1 MSGPLPT
8 RDTPVGSNGIDRQPG
23 DPGAA
28 ARSHLYL
35 TLAGIFDYPDAAF
48 RDAVAS
54 GELVSTLTPL
64 LTELCPELAARA
76 EWFRFTG
83 TAEELATEYS
93 FLFDV
98 GNSGKPPCPL
108 YGGTYPGVDRMKAME
123 EALRFYNLF
132 GLHLDAANH
141 DMPDHLV
148 TELEFLHFL
157 AHRQADPATDADEAA
172 ACRRAERDF
181 IERHPGRWVPL
192 MRDRLD
198 NESSD
203 FYREAVHL
211 LDEWLRHYLASPPV

>member
-1 MSGPLPT
+1 MPTTDATAVSNSLDRLP
-8 RDTPVGSNGIDRQPG
+8 RDPDAG
-23 DPGAA
+23 
-28 ARSHLYL
+28 ARSRLYL
-35 TLAGIFDYPDAAF
+35 TLAGVFDYPDAGF
-48 RDAVAS
+48 RDSVAS
-54 GELVSTLTPL
+54 GELVTVLMPL
-64 LTELCPELAARA
+64 LTELCPDLADRA
-76 EWFRFTG
+76 ELFRFTG

-157 AHRQADPATDADEAA
+157 AHRQADPATDPEEAA
-172 ACRRAERDF
+172 ACHRAERDF
-181 IERHPGRWVPL
+181 IARHPGRWVPI
-192 MRDRLD
+192 MRDKLD

-211 LDEWLRHYLASPPV
+211 LDDWLRGLLDSMPATSAV